1 MAVHA
6 ILKVEILQNYIHF
19 LRWNLRILL
28 RVKHAFFYTWALR
41 YRIAITIIY
50 TESTLR
56 FAFAIFNLGKFY
68 MLTTLRLNLRAFW
81 ISLVCHC

>member
-28 RVKHAFFYTWALR
+28 RVKHVFFYTWALR
-41 YRIAITIIY
+41 YRLAITIKTHGSVSCGPRSRRATREYINRKK
-50 TESTLR
+50 EN
-56 FAFAIFNLGKFY
+56 AIFTP
-68 MLTTLRLNLRAFW
+68 M
-81 ISLVCHC
+81 